1 VQKQGLDP
9 HLLFQRRWLLI
20 MLIVSLAGHGF
31 FILLPGFSS
40 PEPESVQERIVV
52 GFQPRQQSS
61 AINPPA
67 PPRPNVA
74 PSPPPSTTAPA
85 LIRKTPQPA
94 RARATAAP
102 ATTPHIALPTE
113 PSTTRLPLPNRQ
125 QQETTKASTVLVTR
139 STPATASATDA
150 APAENALHAP
160 APATPTV
167 VASQTVAAVETPPA
181 FLDNPHP
188 IYPPLARQRGWEGD
202 VLIKVSVDNQGKV
215 VRADLKQ
222 SSGHRVLDKS
232 ALKQIR
238 TWRFSPA
245 LKGNV
250 GVAGEVT
257 VPVHFRLRQ
266 S

>member
-1 VQKQGLDP
+1 
-9 HLLFQRRWLLI
+9 

-31 FILLPGFSS
+31 FILLPGFSN
-40 PEPESVQERIVV
+40 PEPESVRERIVV

-61 AINPPA
+61 AISPAPPAPTTPINPPA
-67 PPRPNVA
+67 PPRPSIA
-74 PSPPPSTTAPA
+74 PSTPPSTTAPA
-85 LIRKTPQPA
+85 VIRKTSQPA
-94 RARATAAP
+94 GARATAAP

-113 PSTTRLPLPNRQ
+113 PSTTRPPLRNRQ
-125 QQETTKASTVLVTR
+125 QQETTKATIILVPR
-139 STPATASATDA
+139 PTPATASATDA
-150 APAENALHAP
+150 APAENARHAP

-202 VLIKVSVDNQGKV
+202 VLIQVSVDDQGKV
-215 VRADLKQ
+215 VKADLKQ